1 MCVWG
6 KLGHE
11 NHVIMVTSS
20 FWRRFVHTTRKSQR
34 FQFPPVWTSVFMR
47 HYSVGCV
54 FIFLR
59 HSVDIAK
66 MNKES
71 NEALTE
77 CGWFLAGPQW
87 YFLPSEFIYHY
98 QRFMAVLFLMTTKYL
113 FMSFKRSLKFILSNY
128 SFNVSQSFGA
138 TLFTIQRN
146 AVQYNIGLMWI

>member
-20 FWRRFVHTTRKSQR
+20 FWRRFVHTTRKRQR

-59 HSVDIAK
+59 HSVDIAT

-77 CGWFLAGPQW
+77 CGWSLQDHSDTFCQVNSSITTRDLWLCCFSWQPN
-87 YFLPSEFIYHY
+87 IY
-98 QRFMAVLFLMTTKYL
+98 LCL
-113 FMSFKRSLKFILSNY
+113 SIKRSLKFILSNY
-128 SFNVSQSFGA
+128 SFNVSQSVKC
-138 TLFTIQRN
+138 R
-146 AVQYNIGLMWI
+146 IGNHKLSINTGR